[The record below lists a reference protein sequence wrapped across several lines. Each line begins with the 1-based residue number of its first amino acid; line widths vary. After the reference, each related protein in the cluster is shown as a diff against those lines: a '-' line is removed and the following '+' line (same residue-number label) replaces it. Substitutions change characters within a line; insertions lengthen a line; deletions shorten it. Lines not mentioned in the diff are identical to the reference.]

1 MTKEKWIELFKLI
14 NDRVPNEKE
23 IAEALKKG
31 EFTVE
36 QEDNNV
42 SNGEDVNKD
51 TTAESITNVSST
63 ISYPSWLIETLKH
76 PSRQLNAQ
84 WYYPVINILI
94 SSILLSVSLGQLFWR
109 VLKMLIDTP
118 IAGKTINMEPNG
130 VQIYTLLVN
139 SWKSLTSL
147 GTYFYLILLF
157 FLLQIIILL
166 LPLIAFKLTNKN
178 LEWKTYLSEK
188 LGSTSFLILPNI
200 LLILCVLFIP
210 SHLIVAPAP
219 MMNLTTQIFYGLD
232 NLIKQIPGLNNLIV
246 VFIAFLLLRF
256 LYNFILLIIGLMNIN
271 ESNSKIDV
279 FYIRIIYITFA
290 LFLII
295 FTEKF
300 VSSSL
305 FSIILDGIRPILNR
319 VI

>member
-42 SNGEDVNKD
+42 STGEDVNKD

-76 PSRQLNAQ
+76 PSRQLNGQ

-118 IAGKTINMEPNG
+118 FDGKTMNMQPDG
-130 VQIYTLLVN
+130 VKIYTLLVN
-139 SWKSLTSL
+139 SWKSLTSS
-147 GTYFYLILLF
+147 GTYFYWILLF
-157 FLLQIIILL
+157 FLLQMIILL
-166 LPLIAFKLTNKN
+166 LPLVVFKATNKN
-178 LEWKTYLSEK
+178 LEWKTYLSER

-200 LLILCVLFIP
+200 FLILSVLFIP
-210 SHLIVAPAP
+210 SQLIVAPAP
-219 MMNLTTQIFYGLD
+219 MMNLTTQIFFGLD

-246 VFIAFLLLRF
+246 VFIAFILLRF
-256 LYNFILLIIGLMNIN
+256 LYNIILLIIGLMNIN

-279 FYIRIIYITFA
+279 FYIRIIYITLA

-295 FTEKF
+295 FIEKF

-305 FSIILDGIRPILNR
+305 FSIILDGILPIVNGR
-319 VI
+319 I

>member
-42 SNGEDVNKD
+42 STGEDVNKD

-76 PSRQLNAQ
+76 PSRQLNGQ

-118 IAGKTINMEPNG
+118 IAGKTMSMEPDG
-130 VQIYTLLVN
+130 VKIYTLLVN
-139 SWKSLTSL
+139 SWKSLTSS
-147 GTYFYLILLF
+147 GTYFYWILLF
-157 FLLQIIILL
+157 FLLQMIILL
-166 LPLIAFKLTNKN
+166 LPLVVFKATNKN
-178 LEWKTYLSEK
+178 LEWKTYLSER

-200 LLILCVLFIP
+200 FLILSVLFIP
-210 SHLIVAPAP
+210 SQLIVAPAP
-219 MMNLTTQIFYGLD
+219 MMNLTTQIFFGLD

-246 VFIAFLLLRF
+246 VFIAFILLRF
-256 LYNFILLIIGLMNIN
+256 LYNIILLIIGLMNIN

-279 FYIRIIYITFA
+279 FYIRIIYITLA

-295 FTEKF
+295 FIEKF

-305 FSIILDGIRPILNR
+305 FSIILDGILPIVNGR
-319 VI
+319 I

>member
-23 IAEALKKG
+23 ITEALKKG

-76 PSRQLNAQ
+76 PSRQLNGQ

-118 IAGKTINMEPNG
+118 IAGKTMSMEPDG
-130 VQIYTLLVN
+130 VKIYTLLVN
-139 SWKSLTSL
+139 SWKSLTSS
-147 GTYFYLILLF
+147 GTYFYWILLF
-157 FLLQIIILL
+157 FLLQMIILL
-166 LPLIAFKLTNKN
+166 LPLVVFKATNKN
-178 LEWKTYLSEK
+178 LEWKTYLSER

-200 LLILCVLFIP
+200 FLILSVLFIP
-210 SHLIVAPAP
+210 SQLIVAPAP
-219 MMNLTTQIFYGLD
+219 MMNLTTQIFFGLD

-246 VFIAFLLLRF
+246 VFIAFILLRF
-256 LYNFILLIIGLMNIN
+256 LYNIILLIIGLININ

-279 FYIRIIYITFA
+279 FYIRIIYITLA

-295 FTEKF
+295 FIEKF

-305 FSIILDGIRPILNR
+305 FSIILDGILPIVNGR
-319 VI
+319 I

>member
-23 IAEALKKG
+23 IAEALVKG

-36 QEDNNV
+36 NEDSKVLEEANLR
-42 SNGEDVNKD
+42 KD
-51 TTAESITNVSST
+51 TTAKSMNNVVNT

-279 FYIRIIYITFA
+279 FYIRIIYITLA

-305 FSIILDGIRPILNR
+305 FSIILDGIRPILNGA
-319 VI
+319 I

>member
-23 IAEALKKG
+23 IAEALRKG

-36 QEDNNV
+36 HEDYNV
-42 SNGEDVNKD
+42 IKEKD
-51 TTAESITNVSST
+51 LKKNTTHKSITSVAST

-94 SSILLSVSLGQLFWR
+94 SSVLLSVSLGQLFWR

-118 IAGKTINMEPNG
+118 IAGKTINMEPDG

-147 GTYFYLILLF
+147 GTYFYLILLY

-166 LPLIAFKLTNKN
+166 LPLVVFKLTNKN
-178 LEWKTYLSEK
+178 LEWKIYLSER
-188 LGSTSFLILPNI
+188 LGSTSVLILPNI
-200 LLILCVLFIP
+200 LLILSVLFIP
-210 SHLIVAPAP
+210 SQLIVAPAP
-219 MMNLTTQIFYGLD
+219 MMNLTTQIFFGLD
-232 NLIKQIPGLNNLIV
+232 NLIKQIPGLNNFIV
-246 VFIAFLLLRF
+246 VFIVFILLRF

-279 FYIRIIYITFA
+279 FYIRIIYITLA

-295 FTEKF
+295 FIEKF

-305 FSIILDGIRPILNR
+305 FSIILDGIFPIVNGR
-319 VI
+319 I